1 MIYNLSRAKIGLF
14 KKCLC
19 ASPSA
24 VTASPLYCNRER
36 SEGSSHEASS
46 RKRSGGV
53 PRRLRASGRHGEK
66 CRPEASAEGSLGT
79 CVPREDKKE
88 RAPRVDKKESVSRED
103 RVGGC
108 RPKQSEGSPHG
119 GCLAIARQDK
129 KKALDRTKK

>member
-1 MIYNLSRAKIGLF
+1 M
-14 KKCLC
+14 
-19 ASPSA
+19 
-24 VTASPLYCNRER
+24 
-36 SEGSSHEASS
+36 
-46 RKRSGGV
+46 KRHPENEVGGV

-66 CRPEASAEGSLGT
+66 CRSEASAEGSLGT

-119 GCLAIARQDK
+119 GCLANARQDK
-129 KKALDRTKK
+129 KGRSAGQKRALDRTE